1 MKVKSFEASSGES
14 VLQNSRFLRSIL
26 GSDNKSDKFQD
37 FLSRNQLSPHVW
49 IMVKKPNKRG

>member
-1 MKVKSFEASSGES
+1 MKVKSFEVSSGES

-49 IMVKKPNKRG
+49 IMAKKPNKRG

>member
-1 MKVKSFEASSGES
+1 MKVKSFEASSDES

-26 GSDNKSDKFQD
+26 GSGNKSGKFHD

-49 IMVKKPNKRG
+49 IMARKPNKRG